1 VKTSIA
7 YLPQDK
13 QDQLAQV
20 VQGIVDMIQPEKV
33 ILYGS
38 YARNK
43 WVEDTHMEGHILHE
57 YVSDYD
63 LLIITQRGE
72 NREESDIEEMVE
84 SRFDL
89 NTPVSPI
96 AHTIDFVNARLREG
110 HYFFS
115 DIKEEGVL
123 LYDAG
128 NIPLAK
134 PGVLTPA
141 ERKQIAADDFD
152 YWFSAAQVYLKT
164 TQFLK
169 NEKNLNEA
177 AFVLHQATERAY
189 AAVLLVFTGYK
200 PRTHNLGKLLHKCK
214 EFAPELAEVFP
225 RKPKE
230 EKYLFELL
238 KKAYIDARYKKNYKI
253 TEEQLNTLI
262 DRIKQTHAIVERTCL
277 QQIAAIGTGN

>member
-1 VKTSIA
+1 MNTSIA

-20 VQGIVDMIQPEKV
+20 VQAVVDMIQPEKI

-57 YVSDYD
+57 YLSDYD
-63 LLIITQRGE
+63 LLIITKRGE
-72 NREESDIEEMVE
+72 KREESDIEEMVE
-84 SRFDL
+84 NRFDF

-96 AHTIDFVNARLREG
+96 AHTIDFVNTRLREG

-115 DIKEEGVL
+115 DIKEEGIL

-128 NIPLAK
+128 NIPLAQ
-134 PGVLTPA
+134 PAVLSPA
-141 ERKQIAADDFD
+141 ERKQIATDDFEHWYGD
-152 YWFSAAQVYLKT
+152 AQVFLKT
-164 TQFLK
+164 ALFLK
-169 NEKNLNEA
+169 NEKNLNIA
-177 AFVLHQATERAY
+177 AFQLHQATERAY

-214 EFAPELAEVFP
+214 EFAPELADVFP
-225 RKPKE
+225 GKPTN

-238 KKAYIDARYKKNYKI
+238 KKAYIDARYKKNFKI
-253 TEEQLNTLI
+253 TEEQLKILI
-262 DRIKQTHAIVERTCL
+262 DRIKQTHAIVERVCRE
-277 QQIAAIGTGN
+277 QIEHIGSDE

>member
-1 VKTSIA
+1 MKTSIA

-43 WVEDTHMEGHILHE
+43 WVEDTHLEGHILHE
-57 YVSDYD
+57 YLSDYD

-72 NREESDIEEMVE
+72 SREESDIEEMVE
-84 SRFDL
+84 NRFDF

-96 AHTIDFVNARLREG
+96 AHTIDFVNTRLREG

-115 DIKEEGVL
+115 DIKEEGIL

-134 PGVLTPA
+134 PSVLTPA
-141 ERKQIAADDFD
+141 ERKQIATDDFEHWYGD
-152 YWFSAAQVYLKT
+152 AEEFLVTAQFQANRK
-164 TQFLK
+164 
-169 NEKNLNEA
+169 LNIA
-177 AFVLHQATERAY
+177 AFLLHQATERAY

-214 EFAPELAEVFP
+214 EFAPELADVFP
-225 RKPKE
+225 RKPTN

-253 TEEQLNTLI
+253 IEEQLNVLI
-262 DRIKQTHAIVERTCL
+262 DRIKQTHAIVERVCRE
-277 QQIAAIGTGN
+277 QIAAIGFGD

>member
-20 VQGIVDMIQPEKV
+20 VQSIVDMIQPEKI

-38 YARNK
+38 YARDK

-57 YVSDYD
+57 YLSDYD

-72 NREESDIEEMVE
+72 KREESDIEEMVE
-84 SRFDL
+84 SRFDF

-96 AHTIDFVNARLREG
+96 AHTIDFVNTRLREG

-115 DIKEEGVL
+115 DIKEEGIL

-128 NIPLAK
+128 NIPLAQ
-134 PGVLTPA
+134 PAVLTPA
-141 ERKQIAADDFD
+141 ERKQIATDDFKHWYND
-152 YWFSAAQVYLKT
+152 AVT
-164 TQFLK
+164 FLEISISIINK
-169 NEKNLNEA
+169 NPPIA
-177 AFVLHQATERAY
+177 AFQLHQATERAY

-214 EFAPELAEVFP
+214 EFAPELADVFP
-225 RKPKE
+225 RKSTN

-238 KKAYIDARYKKNYKI
+238 KKAYIDARYKKNFKI
-253 TEEQLNTLI
+253 TEEQLNILI
-262 DRIKQTHAIVERTCL
+262 DRIKQTHAIVERVCRE
-277 QQIAAIGTGN
+277 QIAAIGSGD